1 MVTVTGRVAPKNILR
16 EISIVAVPWSGDHN
30 SFHSFHLSP
39 RLYEGFPCSLPHY
52 NPQEI
57 HFFRRQVMLTSTC
70 GPKIVP
76 KQRFKASLQHIAQT
90 LHIWTPQIRHAQGDS
105 VRDLCHWKKFHKFT
119 VTSFCKRNCHM
130 SPDFAL

>member
-1 MVTVTGRVAPKNILR
+1 MTVTGRVAPKNILR

-39 RLYEGFPCSLPHY
+39 RLYEGFPCSLPHC

-76 KQRFKASLQHIAQT
+76 KQRFKASLQHITQT
-90 LHIWTPQIRHAQGDS
+90 LHIWTPQIRHVQGDS
-105 VRDLCHWKKFHKFT
+105 ASRFVSLEEVSQIHSHIFLQKKLSH
-119 VTSFCKRNCHM
+119 VS
-130 SPDFAL
+130 